1 MASAAQVARFGDL
14 ADEFLVQRILG
25 GEITLFEIIMRRH
38 NQRLYRIA
46 RAILRDDAEA
56 EDVMQEAYV
65 RAYEHL
71 RQFEGRAKFATWLSR
86 IAFYEALG
94 RVRKR
99 KRVME
104 VEAIPDTEKEAMQ
117 SFHSPNPD
125 PEHEASNSEVR
136 RLLEQEIEALPDDY
150 RTICILRDV
159 EEIDSSEVAEILNI
173 TPANVKVRLHRAHAL
188 LRKRLFRRAG
198 AQSHEAFLF
207 HAPRC
212 DRVVKAVFSKLEA
225 AHHE

>member
-1 MASAAQVARFGDL
+1 MASTAQVARFADL
-14 ADEFLVQRILG
+14 TDESLVQRILD
-25 GEITLFEIIMRRH
+25 GEIALFEIIMRRH
-38 NQRLYRIA
+38 NQRLYRIV
-46 RAILRDDAEA
+46 RAVLRDDAET

-71 RQFEGRAKFATWLSR
+71 KQFEGRAKFATWLSR

-99 KRVME
+99 NRVTE
-104 VEAIPDTEKEAMQ
+104 IETIPDTEKEAMQ
-117 SFHSPNPD
+117 SFQSPNPD

-136 RLLEQEIEALPDDY
+136 CLLEQEIEALPDDY

-173 TPANVKVRLHRAHAL
+173 TPANVKMRLHRAHAL
-188 LRKRLFRRAG
+188 LRKRLFLRAG
-198 AQSHEAFLF
+198 AQSPEAFLF

-225 AHHE
+225 AHRK